1 MPCSQEYLDESVEI
15 ALNDE
20 GIKAT
25 KEQIK
30 NISGSIYGD
39 LDNYQS
45 TYYSRDN
52 IPNPLESEL
61 RDKELHHK
69 KHVTDIET
77 AHEKKIKDMEW
88 TIQRLRNRIW
98 ELQENA

>member
-25 KEQIK
+25 KEQIQ
-30 NISGSIYGD
+30 NIAGSIYGD

-45 TYYSRDN
+45 TYYSREN
-52 IPNPLESEL
+52 FPNPLESKL
-61 RDKELHHK
+61 RQKEQDHK
-69 KHVTDIET
+69 KHVTDIE
-77 AHEKKIKDMEW
+77 AGYEKKIKEMEW
-88 TIQRLRNRIW
+88 TIERLKSRIR
-98 ELQENA
+98 ELQVNV